1 MSQYKSLCF
10 LAISLA
16 TLLAAPSLAGEVDIL
31 DATIAS
37 QGNGLYCISVTLEHA
52 DEGWDH
58 YANAWDVIGPDGKV
72 LATRVLAH
80 PHVNEQPFTRSLGNI
95 KIPEGIKRITIR
107 GRDSVHDY
115 GGKTLQLDV
124 TRP

>member
-1 MSQYKSLCF
+1 MTHYKGLNR
-10 LAISLA
+10 ATIALA
-16 TLLAAPSLAGEVDIL
+16 TLLATPSLAGEVDVL
-31 DATIAS
+31 DAKITP
-37 QGNGLYCISVTLEHA
+37 QNDGLYRISVTLEHA

-58 YANAWDVIGPDGKV
+58 YANAWDVIAPDGTV
-72 LATRVLAH
+72 LATRILAH

-95 KIPEGIKRITIR
+95 KIPESIESVTIR

>member
-1 MSQYKSLCF
+1 MSQYKSLSF

-31 DATIAS
+31 DATITS
-37 QGNGLYCISVTLEHA
+37 QGNGLYRISVTLEHA

-58 YANAWDVIGPDGKV
+58 YANAWDVVAPDGKV

-95 KIPEGIKRITIR
+95 KIPEGIESVTIR
-107 GRDSVHDY
+107 GRDSVHGY